1 MHHYKPVDF
10 FLMRMFTKLFKTSF
24 PKVHSLKRPY
34 SHVTTPIW
42 GLKTRVMGLV
52 NSVGV
57 LDGKPQVSVVTASV
71 CPWRPER
78 TAGTR
83 HFLPL
88 RFSFL
93 PLESLLSSFSFL
105 GILKPPISFRT
116 IVPRHQAWSWRR
128 EGRQFISVSPAALW
142 SFSTENQQPHVFKD
156 IAETWQWPGW
166 CHYGYPLLLA
176 ECARLCWQL
185 W

>member
-1 MHHYKPVDF
+1 
-10 FLMRMFTKLFKTSF
+10 MFTKLFNTSF

-42 GLKTRVMGLV
+42 GLKTRVMG
-52 NSVGV
+52 V

-71 CPWRPER
+71 CPWRPEEK
-78 TAGTR
+78 TAGTC

-105 GILKPPISFRT
+105 GILKPPISFWT
-116 IVPRHQAWSWRR
+116 TVPRHQAWSWRR
-128 EGRQFISVSPAALW
+128 RQAVRLSEPS
-142 SFSTENQQPHVFKD
+142 STV
-156 IAETWQWPGW
+156 I
-166 CHYGYPLLLA
+166 LLHREPTA
-176 ECARLCWQL
+176 TRV
-185 W
+185 